1 MIRSCW
7 PTQLRKMGHVLC
19 RQMSVYLLAEYFKEF
34 FVGNTG
40 TAEWVKREVCERETE
55 RSQRILNLVGTH
67 VKERARGKQG
77 AMPPPPRAQ
86 TLRSILGAA
95 RSREEAGELLVSERA
110 RTWRAKCSPYLADT
124 DYWYNSAGK
133 NAFFFKRT
141 SPIPRGGGHFRN
153 QCFKCALNL
162 VSGVG
167 QITNKLCDL
176 FKGVKTLQIKY
187 DFGRRRK

>member
-1 MIRSCW
+1 MVRSCW
-7 PTQLRKMGHVLC
+7 STKPRKMGHVLC

-40 TAEWVKREVCERETE
+40 TTEWVKREVCERETE

-77 AMPPPPRAQ
+77 AMPPSPRAQ

-110 RTWRAKCSPYLADT
+110 RTRRAKCSPYLADT
-124 DYWYNSAGK
+124 DIDTSQQEKTHFPSNGPPPFPVVGDTSETSVWN
-133 NAFFFKRT
+133 KR
-141 SPIPRGGGHFRN
+141 SI
-153 QCFKCALNL
+153 
-162 VSGVG
+162 
-167 QITNKLCDL
+167 
-176 FKGVKTLQIKY
+176 
-187 DFGRRRK
+187 